1 MDTPAGFEIQAMSDE
16 DYEDL
21 IVEVL
26 YKGEFCFLVSQEE
39 GFENLRVA
47 IHPRNDGKA
56 WDFSMK
62 ELEGALKR
70 AADRLW
76 ELRRV
81 EE

>member
-1 MDTPAGFEIQAMSDE
+1 MNTTRGFEIQAMSDE

-21 IVEVL
+21 IIEVL
-26 YKGEFCFLVSQEE
+26 YEGEFCFLVSQEQ

-47 IHPRNDGKA
+47 VHPREDGKA

-62 ELEGALKR
+62 ELEAVLKK
-70 AADRLW
+70 AAERLW

-81 EE
+81 QE